1 MGTASIENTS
11 AAYVMGVD
19 NGGTVTKA
27 CLYDREGNLAGSASC
42 KVPTLTPHPLW
53 TERDTEALWQ
63 ANIEAIR
70 GCLADAG
77 VAGGEVAAIALTGHG
92 NGMYLSRADGTAP
105 WPGII
110 STDGRAQSFVDAWHA
125 RPDFDERARR
135 KTLSSVWAGQP
146 VALLAWMDE
155 HHPEVF
161 DDTDHVFMAKDYVRF
176 RLTGVAAF
184 EETDASFVGVMDI
197 ARREYDRDLMD
208 FFGVGRWIDKLP
220 PQVASTAV
228 AARVT
233 AEAAALTGL
242 PEGTPV
248 AGGCAD
254 IAASALASGV
264 VSADRLAVVT
274 GTWSINEYVT
284 TQPSPQSAPFLT
296 AVYPVPGTW
305 LVLEASPNGVSNLE
319 WFLRSVLKPLLGR
332 FGGVPSDGE
341 LFAACEAM
349 IAEIDPRIDD
359 PFFVPFINGS
369 SVVPDGRAAFVG
381 LLSLHDIR
389 HMVRAVYEGVV
400 LSHLYDIRR
409 LRGYAELEPTATF
422 TGGAANS
429 PVWAQMFADAIGSP
443 LQVVDA
449 PEAGTLGVA
458 IMAAVAVGMHPDV
471 VTAVRSMT
479 RPPRMVI
486 EPDPAAADYWHQ
498 RYNRFAAYLATQR

>member
-1 MGTASIENTS
+1 MGK
-11 AAYVMGVD
+11 YVMGVD

-27 CLYDREGNLAGSASC
+27 CLYDAEGNLLGTASV

-53 TERDTEALWQ
+53 TERDTEELWQ
-63 ANIEAIR
+63 ANIGAIR
-70 GCLADAG
+70 QCIAAAG
-77 VAGGEVAAIALTGHG
+77 VDASEVAGLALTGHG
-92 NGMYLSRADGTAP
+92 NGMYLSRADGSAP
-105 WPGII
+105 WNGII
-110 STDGRAQSFVDAWHA
+110 STDGRAQSYVDAWHA

-161 DDTDHVFMAKDYVRF
+161 DDTAYVFMAKDYVRF
-176 RLTGVAAF
+176 RLTGEAAF

-197 ARREYDRDLMD
+197 TRRVYDRDLLD

-220 PQVASTAV
+220 PQVPSTAI
-228 AARVT
+228 AARLT

-264 VSADRLAVVT
+264 VSPDKLAVVT

-284 TQPSPQSAPFLT
+284 TEPSPDSAPFLT

-319 WFLRSVLKPLLGR
+319 WYLRSVLKPLLAR
-332 FGGVPSDGE
+332 FGAEPGDGDVFAVCEQMIGEIEPS
-341 LFAACEAM
+341 L
-349 IAEIDPRIDD
+349 DD

-369 SVVPDGRAAFVG
+369 GVVPDGRAAFVG
-381 LLSLHDIR
+381 LLTLHDVR
-389 HMVRAVYEGVV
+389 HLVRAVYEGVV
-400 LSHLYDIRR
+400 LSHLYDVRR
-409 LRGYAELEPTATF
+409 LRGYATLADTATF

-429 PVWAQMFADAIGSP
+429 EVWTRMFADAIGSP

-458 IMAAVAVGMHPDV
+458 IMAAVAVGLWPDV
-471 VTAVRSMT
+471 VTAVAHMT
-479 RPPRMVI
+479 REPRLVVT
-486 EPDPAAADYWHQ
+486 PDPERTAFWAQ
-498 RYNRFAAYLATQR
+498 RYDRFAAYLETQR